1 MRALRGPALQLLM
14 GIQKA
19 SHAEFQKCRAHS
31 SIIRL
36 SIIYMYSLVKWF
48 CCLLYT
54 ADHKMNHAGQNKSSK
69 LQEKEGP
76 LIKFKNVNSES
87 SNISLKH
94 AGGFS
99 KAFESDNPQ
108 GAHSLLGKRTNED
121 GASARRGPEFPGTRR
136 NKHSSIKSGDDV
148 PTITMSS
155 ELVEENSS
163 FQPMSQASSEG
174 HKPHLIFRIPKNSN
188 TGNQNDQGN
197 MSNADSLRL
206 SGKGDITYT
215 RGQRSKR
222 RRPALGDGD
231 TSQQHEDN
239 TIKEF
244 TDANWI
250 LQKLGKDAA
259 GKRVEIHQS
268 SNNTW

>member
-1 MRALRGPALQLLM
+1 
-14 GIQKA
+14 
-19 SHAEFQKCRAHS
+19 
-31 SIIRL
+31 
-36 SIIYMYSLVKWF
+36 
-48 CCLLYT
+48 
-54 ADHKMNHAGQNKSSK
+54 MNHAGHMKSSK
-69 LQEKEGP
+69 FQEKEGP
-76 LIKFKNVNSES
+76 LMKFKNVNSEASNTS
-87 SNISLKH
+87 SKH

-99 KAFESDNPQ
+99 KVFESDNPQ
-108 GAHSLLGKRTNED
+108 GTHSLLGKRGRED
-121 GASARRGPEFPGTRR
+121 GASARRGLDVPVTRR
-136 NKHSSIKSGDDV
+136 NKYSSIKSEDDV
-148 PTITMSS
+148 PTMSR

-163 FQPMSQASSEG
+163 FPPMSQAFSEG
-174 HKPHLIFRIPKNSN
+174 HKPHLIFRIPRNSN
-188 TGNQNDQGN
+188 MGNQNDQSNSSNGN
-197 MSNADSLRL
+197 SLRL
-206 SGKGDITYT
+206 SGKEDITYT

-231 TSQQHEDN
+231 TSEPHEDN